1 MAEQMNI
8 HIRGGR
14 IIDPA
19 NHVDRID
26 DLFISQGK
34 IVATGNTPDGFTSD
48 KTIDAEN
55 QIVCPGLVDLSV
67 RMREPGLEYK
77 ATLKTECAAA
87 AAGGVTTCCCPPDTT
102 PIIDTPAMAN
112 MLTHRAAE
120 IGSTQVLPVG
130 ALTTELGGE
139 TLSDMHALS
148 QAGCVA
154 FSNAENPITNT
165 MVMRRAMEYASSFDL
180 LVMLRANDP
189 WLSDSGCMHEGEI
202 STRLGLA
209 AIPEAAETV
218 IIARDLALIEQTGV
232 RAHFARISSARS
244 VELIVQARE
253 RGLKVTADVAI
264 HHLHLTDYDV
274 GNFNTLCHVIPP
286 LRSDRDRDYLR
297 EAVALGHI
305 QAICS
310 DHQPH
315 ERDAK
320 LAAFSEAEPGIS
332 GLETL
337 LPLGLKLVDEGIID
351 INTLIASL
359 SSEPAALLGIEAG
372 KLGPG
377 NQADICIFDP
387 DVEWLLDD
395 TKLLSKG
402 HNTPF
407 KHWPLKGRVTT
418 TLHAG
423 KIVYSDS

>member
-165 MVMRRAMEYASSFDL
+165 MVIRRAMEYASSFDL

-297 EAVALGHI
+297 EAVALGYI

-351 INTLIASL
+351 INTLIASV